1 MILAVGVDI
10 LDVVRIVLEHRQ
22 RADDRPAM
30 IHEDDHR
37 MTV

>member
-22 RADDRPAM
+22 GADLTTQRLELFA
-30 IHEDDHR
+30 
-37 MTV
+37 